1 MAGSPD
7 VRLRLAARAENVLI
21 ARQALSGVADAL
33 GLDRIALNDISTA
46 VTEACN
52 NVVMHAYGD
61 GEGPLEVELYV
72 RAQGIDVVVGDEGR
86 GIPPETG
93 EPSEVA
99 GGIGLPVIQALTES
113 VDFRDLPAGGTEV
126 RMSFEVQSLQAPAG
140 NGAQQLSDGSEPVNI
155 EPRPGSDDAPG
166 EVVTMALSPG
176 PIAHGVLPRVL
187 STLAARAHFTTD
199 KLAETRHL
207 AEELLADAD
216 EAALLSLSAT
226 VSPRLLDVRIGPV
239 GGQVLDLRLAQL
251 D

>member
-21 ARQALSGVADAL
+21 VRQALSGVADAI

-52 NVVMHAYGD
+52 NVVMHAYGSD
-61 GEGPLEVELYV
+61 EGPLQVELN
-72 RAQGIDVVVGDEGR
+72 AGLQGIEVIVSDEGR
-86 GIPPETG
+86 GIPPETE
-93 EPSEVA
+93 EPSEGA

-113 VDFRDLPAGGTEV
+113 VDYRDLPGGGTEV
-126 RMSFEVQSLQAPAG
+126 RMRFDAQGLQEPAG
-140 NGAQQLSDGSEPVNI
+140 NGSQQLTGGELLLDVEPSSS
-155 EPRPGSDDAPG
+155 PDATG
-166 EVVTMALSPG
+166 EVVTMVLGPG

-239 GGQVLDLRLAQL
+239 GGQVLDVRLAQL